1 MDTGFPRKDMR
12 QGKKVERVPIH
23 SIGRRSEQAAPVSAT
38 EAKTLFADLRTA
50 PVLVLAV
57 SGGPDSTA
65 LMVLAARWRA
75 ALKRGPRL
83 VAVTVDHALR
93 AGSAREARTV
103 KALARRLGILHRTMR
118 WSGEKPATRL
128 QEAARAVR
136 YRLLAAAARAAGA
149 AHILTA
155 HTRDDQA
162 ETVLLRMAR
171 GSGLTGL
178 AAMARETLIGYSAAA
193 GSRAA
198 APLVLVRP
206 LIDLPKARLVATLD
220 AAGVAYCEDPSNRD
234 PRFTRARLRNLMN
247 TLAEEGLDAR
257 RLAQLAR
264 RLKRAEMAIEAA
276 TDRAIGDLRVDLP
289 SGALAFE
296 TRRLDELPDEIAL
309 RLLGRAVTQVGDEG
323 PVELG
328 KLESLKSALDSVQNN
343 GDARFRRTLAGAV
356 VTVKGQQLIV
366 ERAPPRGRN
375 LLTKRRPGRASHA
388 KTR

>member
-1 MDTGFPRKDMR
+1 MR
-12 QGKKVERVPIH
+12 TAEAGV
-23 SIGRRSEQAAPVSAT
+23 VSAS
-38 EAKTLFADLRTA
+38 EAKALFSGLQTL
-50 PVLVLAV
+50 PVIVLAV

-65 LMVLAARWRA
+65 LMILAARWRDS
-75 ALKRGPRL
+75 LGTKPKL
-83 VAVTVDHALR
+83 VAVTIDHALR
-93 AGSAREARTV
+93 KESKREATSVAR
-103 KALARRLGILHRTMR
+103 LARRLKIAHRTLH
-118 WSGEKPATRL
+118 WSGRKPTTGL
-128 QEAARAVR
+128 QEAARAAR
-136 YRLLAAAARAAGA
+136 YRLLADAARKAGA
-149 AHILTA
+149 AHIVTA
-155 HTRDDQA
+155 HTLDDQA
-162 ETVLLRMAR
+162 ETVLIRMTR
-171 GSGLTGL
+171 GSGVTGL
-178 AAMARETLIGYSAAA
+178 GAMAQLSPLPADETGAIT
-193 GSRAA
+193 
-198 APLVLVRP
+198 LVRP
-206 LIDLPKARLVATLD
+206 LLDVPKSRLIATLH
-220 AAGVAYCEDPSNRD
+220 AAKIPYADDPSNRD

-328 KLESLKSALDSVQNN
+328 KLESLKSALDAVQNN